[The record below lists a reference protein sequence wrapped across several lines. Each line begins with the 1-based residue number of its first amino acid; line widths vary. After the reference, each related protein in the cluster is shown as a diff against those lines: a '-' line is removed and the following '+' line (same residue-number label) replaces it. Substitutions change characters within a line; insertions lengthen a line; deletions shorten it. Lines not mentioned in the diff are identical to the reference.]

1 MLMYPNADIP
11 CIQVSLQQSLNPLAH
26 LQLGQALAF
35 LDQEGLLILGSGFSF
50 HNMQAF
56 FRQGAG
62 IPHARNM
69 AFETWLKETLSNS
82 DLSEAERWER
92 LLNWELAPNAR
103 YCHPREEHLL
113 PLLVCYGVAPRP
125 CARVE
130 TVTVLGKQ
138 ASSFIW

>member
-26 LQLGQALAF
+26 LQLGQALAS

-92 LLNWELAPNAR
+92 LLNWERAPNAR

-113 PLLVCYGVAPRP
+113 PLLVCYDVAQRP
-125 CARVE
+125 CARIE
-130 TVTVLGKQ
+130 SVTVLGKQ